1 MDYTAGMTIDADKHA
16 LFLDLE
22 TTLHRRAVRNSPEA
36 VSALL
41 ADDFVE
47 FGQSG
52 RIYDKGEIIE
62 LLKADASDGPVEVK
76 DFVVRQLSPTIVLV
90 TYSAVR
96 DRMRVLR
103 SSIWALHEGA
113 WQLTFLQGTRSA
125 GR

>member
-1 MDYTAGMTIDADKHA
+1 MGYTAGMTIDADKHA
-16 LFLDLE
+16 LFFDLE

-47 FGQSG
+47 FDQSG
-52 RIYDKGEIIE
+52 RVYDRGEIIE
-62 LLKADASDGPVEVK
+62 LLKADDSDGPVEVR

-96 DRMRVLR
+96 DRMPVLR

-113 WQLTFLQGTRSA
+113 WQLTFLQGTRPT